1 MDAGVERLFYFI
13 TANQFIS
20 LKLLI
25 NVVGRIFPFF
35 SGDCSKSV
43 IYQWFLSFYLSISYA
58 NWLNDSKCD
67 KNHKKP
73 ASSLVGYSDH
83 EIPSSISMVTR
94 DRKRNP
100 SKIIMH
106 FELFRVFCCCSLY
119 LFPFH
124 LKLSIIKGILMN
136 FWIDWIVFLWRSVP
150 REWLRRFFMGKFFW
164 LPVNGF

>member
-94 DRKRNP
+94 DRKKTIENNYAFRTFQSVLLLFSLLISISFEAIYNKRNP
-100 SKIIMH
+100 HEFLNRLNCIFMAFCS
-106 FELFRVFCCCSLY
+106 ERVA
-119 LFPFH
+119 
-124 LKLSIIKGILMN
+124 
-136 FWIDWIVFLWRSVP
+136 
-150 REWLRRFFMGKFFW
+150 
-164 LPVNGF
+164 